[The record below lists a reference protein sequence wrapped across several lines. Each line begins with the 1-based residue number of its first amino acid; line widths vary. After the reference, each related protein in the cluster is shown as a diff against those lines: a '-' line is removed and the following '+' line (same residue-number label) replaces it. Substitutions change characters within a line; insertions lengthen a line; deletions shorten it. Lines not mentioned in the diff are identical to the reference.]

1 MQRDETMEHEN
12 MGGILSAIIVA
23 FFIAVIVIIALN
35 FLDIIARIAAILG
48 IGFII
53 VVLLFFIVS
62 FVVPFFALFYYLAAK
77 KPKTEPGTYKLEE
90 VKGKR
95 D

>member
-1 MQRDETMEHEN
+1 MEHEN

-53 VVLLFFIVS
+53 AVVLFFIIA
-62 FVVPFFALFYYLAAK
+62 FIVPFFALFYYLAAK
-77 KPKTEPGTYKLEE
+77 KPSTEAGTYKLEE
-90 VKGKR
+90 VKGKEE
-95 D
+95 